1 MRDRLSCSHV
11 IYCRR
16 FVFCAEIQWERSAPT
31 RDEVAALRRAGRDV
45 PDLLERS
52 WSLEPLFEVG
62 DYGVMAVGAGKGK
75 VNPEQFQGLLTCPIC
90 LDSVGR
96 LHPATVDFP
105 IVQVPGRFDVCFVSC
120 VLLPYT

>member
-1 MRDRLSCSHV
+1 VRDHLSCSHV

-16 FVFCAEIQWERSAPT
+16 FFFCAEIQWERSAPT

-62 DYGVMAVGAGKGK
+62 NYGVMAVGDERGKI
-75 VNPEQFQGLLTCPIC
+75 NPDKFGDLLTCPIC
-90 LDSVGR
+90 LDSLGT
-96 LHPATVDFP
+96 LHAATDTFP
-105 IVQVPGRFDVCFVSC
+105 IVQVAGSFVFWYLCSSIC
-120 VLLPYT
+120 DC